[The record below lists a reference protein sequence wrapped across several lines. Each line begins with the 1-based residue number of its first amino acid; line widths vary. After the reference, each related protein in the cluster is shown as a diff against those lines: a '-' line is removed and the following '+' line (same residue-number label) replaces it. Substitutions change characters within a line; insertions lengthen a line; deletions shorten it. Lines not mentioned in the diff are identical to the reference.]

1 MTIYRQTPPPDNC
14 PPGRVR
20 GKGMALRRLGAGWT
34 AAGLPRGMG
43 KRPRNRRARFQGR
56 CGVKAAVPA
65 GGRRTVTLP
74 GFPHP
79 PPGRFPPAG
88 RSLPLPPA
96 ARGRP
101 ARRQQ
106 QRAPQLEGRDVP
118 LLHAVA
124 DILVDEIG
132 QVAGGQQVDVAP
144 DIAGLKGLFAGHC
157 FTSCLRI
164 CIRRR

>member
-1 MTIYRQTPPPDNC
+1 MKKRWNWKRIPDAQRDG
-14 PPGRVR
+14 P
-20 GKGMALRRLGAGWT
+20 
-34 AAGLPRGMG
+34 
-43 KRPRNRRARFQGR
+43 
-56 CGVKAAVPA
+56 
-65 GGRRTVTLP
+65 
-74 GFPHP
+74 
-79 PPGRFPPAG
+79 
-88 RSLPLPPA
+88 
-96 ARGRP
+96 
-101 ARRQQ
+101 RRQQ

-132 QVAGGQQVDVAP
+132 QVQARCGPAGPQAAEGHPLPAYPPGRTVVRRRGLSDVAP